1 MRKIPLVFLFFII
14 ASLAACSKGNNETEV
29 YFVKNEGAY
38 ESYVGTNHQDIFLL
52 NLAFNHSPSLALN
65 QSDLKSIELLP
76 KTDIAEIT
84 EYKVVENPPQGN
96 LKQKALMIHMK
107 SKRKGTH
114 TFNQISFDGQ
124 FGKRT
129 FALGT
134 ITININ
140 EGEFSGVIPLSQTIG
155 VFPVSTPLEI
165 TPKNVSDYPIT
176 IKDFKINNPYIIFEK
191 KDIKI
196 LKNNVL
202 IPLPQEGYTL
212 LPNEKTYMKVDWS
225 IKFPKDEILNIE
237 ARPLLVSEKNGKAEY
252 AGVPNGI
259 FRNDFAP

>member
-1 MRKIPLVFLFFII
+1 MRKILLVFLFFIST
-14 ASLAACSKGNNETEV
+14 SLVACSKGSNDMEV
-29 YFVKNEGAY
+29 YFVKNDGAY
-38 ESYVGTNHQDIFLL
+38 ESYVGANHQDVFLL
-52 NLAFNHSPSLALN
+52 NLAFNYSPSLAFD
-65 QSDLKSIELLP
+65 QSVLKSIELLP

-107 SKRKGTH
+107 SKKKGTH

-124 FGKRT
+124 FGKKT
-129 FALGT
+129 FALGA

-140 EGEFSGVIPLSQTIG
+140 EGEFSGVVPLSQTIG

-165 TPKNVSDYPIT
+165 TPKNASNYPIT
-176 IKDFKINNPYIIFEK
+176 IKDFKINNPHIKLEK

-202 IPLPQEGYTL
+202 IPLPPEGYTL
-212 LPNEKTYMKVDWS
+212 KPDEKTYMKIDWR
-225 IKFPKDEILNIE
+225 IEFPKDDILNIE
-237 ARPLLVSEKNGKAEY
+237 ARPLLVSEKNGKVEY